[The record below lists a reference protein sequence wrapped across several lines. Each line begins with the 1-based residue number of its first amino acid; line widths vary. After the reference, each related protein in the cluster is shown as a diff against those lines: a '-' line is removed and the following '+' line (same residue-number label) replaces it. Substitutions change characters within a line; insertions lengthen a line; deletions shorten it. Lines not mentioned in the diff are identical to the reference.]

1 MKKILSVILMS
12 CLLLSLCTAFVGCAP
27 NEEEQPDPNRTQLYV
42 GLRESGLGKAWLQK
56 AKQEYEKE
64 NPEIQVMID
73 YLASELDGG
82 TLARTM
88 PEIRQTVIFTNSLTV
103 TTLAPQNSVN
113 ATYHVADITDI
124 VTEGG
129 EDSIMNRMEET
140 TADFFNY
147 GTEEEPKYYMVP
159 YFNSIYGMVYDRD
172 MFAEYKFFN
181 LECTDTLEGE
191 RAGKKYAG
199 LDCTLGTP
207 DDNCGPD
214 GQPNTIDDGLPATW
228 EDFKLLLDV
237 MVDVGVTPFTYSAKE
252 KGYQNRF
259 LSSIWASY
267 EGASNYSIM
276 VDLEGYHTGLQEEI
290 TMANAWKLAKTD
302 GKKAAL
308 KVADHLINGRK
319 DQHGNSLYV
328 ESGVRHTSHTAM
340 TAQSNFLNS
349 WPNPQMKDI
358 AFILEGNWW
367 EYEATEIFDEC
378 AELYTDVGDGTWGY
392 GERNFGYFPFP
403 KFKGSYETDGIPDQT
418 NTMTTLGSNI
428 STNNAAGFINAYHT
442 EEQIALG
449 KDFLKFCMSNE
460 MHGEFTRITGIT
472 RPYKYTMSDAQL
484 EDLTN
489 YARSVYEFNQSEYV
503 EKARSCSMLDVYYYE
518 EEFLT
523 EAFTFGTIVD
533 TELGTKDLYPMH
545 AFLVGIGNNA
555 RKIGFEEYWEGI
567 DRYINESIWMQK
579 MSKYM

>member
-1 MKKILSVILMS
+1 MKKVLSIVLMI
-12 CLLLSLCTAFVGCAP
+12 CLLLSLSTAFIGCAP
-27 NEEEQPDPNRTQLYV
+27 GEEEQPDPNRTQLYV

-64 NPEIQVMID
+64 HPEIQVMID

-88 PEIRQTVIFTNSLTV
+88 PDIRQTLIFTNALTV
-103 TTLAPQNSVN
+103 TQLAPQNSVN
-113 ATYHVADITDI
+113 ATYHVAEITDI

-129 EDSIMNRMEET
+129 ENSIMNRMEDASAE
-140 TADFFNY
+140 FFNY
-147 GTEEEPKYYMVP
+147 GTADSPKYYMVP
-159 YFNSIYGMVYDRD
+159 YFNSIYGMVYDID
-172 MFAEYKFFN
+172 MFNEYKFFN
-181 LECTDTLEGE
+181 LECTDTLQTE

-199 LDCTLGTP
+199 LDCEVGTE
-207 DDNCGPD
+207 DDNWGPD
-214 GQPNTIDDGLPATW
+214 GTQNTIDDGLPATW
-228 EDFKLLLDV
+228 EDFKILLDV

-267 EGASNYSIM
+267 EGAENYSLM
-276 VDLEGYHTGLQEEI
+276 TTLEGHHSRLGDI
-290 TMANAWKLAKTD
+290 DMSNAWKLAKMD
-302 GKKAAL
+302 GKLAAL
-308 KVADHLINGRK
+308 KVADHIINGRV
-319 DQHGNSLYV
+319 DEHGNSVYV

-349 WPNPQMKDI
+349 WPNPQMGDI

-367 EYEATEIFDEC
+367 EYEATEIFEEC
-378 AELYTDVGDGTWGY
+378 ADLYTDVGDGTWGY

-403 KFKGSYETDGIPDQT
+403 KFKGSMATDGIPDQD

-428 STNNAAGFINAYHT
+428 STNNAAAFINAYHS

-460 MHGEFTRITGIT
+460 MHAEFTRRTGIT
-472 RPYKYTMSDAQL
+472 RPYKYTMTEDQL
-484 EDLTN
+484 EDLTS
-489 YARSVYEFNQSEYV
+489 YARSVYEFNQSEFV
-503 EKARSCSMLDVYYYE
+503 EKVSSCSMLDVYYYK

-523 EAFTFGTIVD
+523 GAFTFGTIVD
-533 TELGTKDLYPMH
+533 TEYNTMDLYPMH
-545 AFLVGIGNNA
+545 AFLVGVGNDA

-567 DRYINESIWMQK
+567 DRYVNESEWAKEMKDFI
-579 MSKYM
+579 

>member
-1 MKKILSVILMS
+1 MKKVLSIVLMI
-12 CLLLSLCTAFVGCAP
+12 CLLLSLSTAFIGCAP
-27 NEEEQPDPNRTQLYV
+27 GEEEQPDPDRTQLYV

-56 AKQEYEKE
+56 VKQEYEKE
-64 NPEIQVMID
+64 NPDIQVMID

-88 PEIRQTVIFTNSLTV
+88 PDIRQTVIFTNSLTV
-103 TTLAPQNSVN
+103 TQLAPQNSVN

-129 EDSIMNRMEET
+129 EDSIMNRMEDAQAE
-140 TADFFNY
+140 FFNY
-147 GTEEEPKYYMVP
+147 GTVEEPKYYMVP
-159 YFNSIYGMVYDRD
+159 YFNSIYGMVYDID
-172 MFAEYKFFN
+172 MFKAYKFFN
-181 LECTDTLEGE
+181 LECTDTLEGK

-199 LDCTLGTP
+199 LDTILGNE
-207 DDNCGPD
+207 DDNWGPD
-214 GQPNTIDDGLPATW
+214 GAQGTIDDGLPATW
-228 EDFKLLLDV
+228 EDFKILLDV

-267 EGASNYSIM
+267 EGAENYSLM
-276 VDLEGYHTGLQEEI
+276 TKLEGTHDRLGEI
-290 TMANAWKLAKTD
+290 NMSNAWKLAKMD
-302 GKKAAL
+302 GKLAAL
-308 KVADHLINGRK
+308 KVADHIINGRV
-319 DQHGNSLYV
+319 DDDGNSVYV

-367 EYEATEIFDEC
+367 EYEATEIFEEC
-378 AELYTDVGDGTWGY
+378 AELYAGVGDGTWGY

-403 KFKGSYETDGIPDQT
+403 KFKGTDGIPDQD
-418 NTMTTLGSNI
+418 NKMTTLGSNI

-449 KDFLKFCMSNE
+449 KDFLKFCFSNE
-460 MHGEFTRITGIT
+460 MNAEFTRRTGIT
-472 RPYKYTMSDAQL
+472 RPYKYTMTEDQL
-484 EDLTN
+484 EDLTS

-503 EKARSCSMLDVYYYE
+503 EKVSACSMLDVYYYK

-533 TELGTKDLYPMH
+533 TELNTKDLYPMH
-545 AFLVGIGNNA
+545 AFLVGVGNNA

-567 DRYINESIWMQK
+567 DRYVNESIWAKEMK
-579 MSKYM
+579 DFI

>member
-1 MKKILSVILMS
+1 MKKVLSIVLMI
-12 CLLLSLCTAFVGCAP
+12 CLLLSLSTAFIGCAP
-27 NEEEQPDPNRTQLYV
+27 GEEQPDPDRTQLYV

-56 AKQEYEKE
+56 VKQDYEKE

-88 PEIRQTVIFTNSLTV
+88 PDIRQTVIFTNSLVATQ
-103 TTLAPQNSVN
+103 LAPQNSVN

-129 EDSIMNRMEET
+129 EDSIMNRMND
-140 TADFFNY
+140 AQAKFYNY
-147 GTEEEPKYYMVP
+147 GTVEEPKYYMVP
-159 YFNSIYGMVYDRD
+159 YFNSIYGMVYDID
-172 MFAEYKFFN
+172 MFKEYKFFN

-199 LDCTLGTP
+199 LDTILGNE
-207 DDNCGPD
+207 DDNWGPD
-214 GQPNTIDDGLPATW
+214 GVHGTIDDGLPATW
-228 EDFKLLLDV
+228 EDFKILLDV

-259 LSSIWASY
+259 LASIWASY
-267 EGASNYSIM
+267 EGAENYSLM
-276 VDLEGYHTGLQEEI
+276 TKLEGTHDRLGEI
-290 TMANAWKLAKTD
+290 NMSNAWKLAKMD
-302 GKKAAL
+302 GKLAAL
-308 KVADHLINGRK
+308 KVADHIINGRV
-319 DQHGNSLYV
+319 DDDGNSVYV

-367 EYEATEIFDEC
+367 EYEATEIFEEC
-378 AELYTDVGDGTWGY
+378 AELYADVGDGTWGY

-403 KFKGSYETDGIPDQT
+403 KFKGSYETDGIPDQD
-418 NTMTTLGSNI
+418 NTMTTLGSNV

-449 KDFLKFCMSNE
+449 KDFLKFCFSNE
-460 MHGEFTRITGIT
+460 KNAEFTRITGIT
-472 RPYKYTMSDAQL
+472 RPYKYTMTEDQL
-484 EDLTN
+484 EDLTS
-489 YARSVYEFNQSEYV
+489 YALSVYEFNQSEYV
-503 EKARSCSMLDVYYYE
+503 DRASSCSMLDVYYYK

-523 EAFTFGTIVD
+523 EAFAFGTIVD
-533 TELGTKDLYPMH
+533 TELNTKDLYPMH
-545 AFLVGIGNNA
+545 AFLVGVGNNA
-555 RKIGFEEYWEGI
+555 RKIGYEEYWEGI
-567 DRYINESIWMQK
+567 DRYVNESIWAEEMK
-579 MSKYM
+579 DFI